1 MKITRYAVRHPVYI
15 TMLLI
20 ALVLFAMLSIS
31 SMNTEFISGMNMP
44 TVIVYAIYPG
54 ASAQEVE
61 RGVIDILEEN
71 FATLPDFA
79 SMTSNAYSNVGVV
92 QIQFSDGVDVYDQV
106 DEVRNR
112 IRQLSDSLPAGL
124 QGEPAVIVGGT
135 EMLPVFTFTVESGND
150 LASTTEYI
158 NSTITPMITQLE
170 GVSGVTVSG
179 GSERE
184 VLITLDTDELKSKGI
199 SPAAVYQVLS
209 YSNTNLPLAMTTYEG
224 KSSSLR
230 FDAEFNDL
238 ADMENLAVGADEEG
252 NIIRLA
258 DVAEVEI
265 KASEPETVI
274 KNDGKN
280 IVLVDVTKR
289 ADGDTMSISSWIR
302 QILDQQE
309 KEMNGAV
316 HFNIIADDAR
326 TISASLEAV
335 INSGIMG
342 VIVAI
347 LVIFFILGNV
357 QATLTIAIS
366 MPLSIFFT
374 FIAMA
379 ASGISISL
387 MSISGMVVALGA
399 IVDGSIVM
407 LEQVYKHWQTKK
419 NGRFLYTVS
428 ESIFKSADEVGSSI
442 LGSTIT
448 TVIVFVPI
456 LFVSGLGGQIMYEV
470 ALTFM
475 YALSASCIV
484 AIVIIPYLLK
494 KLLKEERKDMKD
506 NAITRF
512 ADRLTGVYGN
522 AVSWTLKNRKFVI
535 LMSVVILLVTVWAVV
550 QLGIAFIPSTDNS
563 EFYVNLYFPS
573 SYTQDRTE
581 AEIDRAE
588 QIVRQIIPEVQTIVT
603 TVGSTSGLSFSS
615 STYNGNIRVI
625 LPPVAQR
632 DKDRDVHTLMTAVKT
647 ALDSIMIDCQ
657 VEVLNGGFD
666 NLASY
671 VTGGGGFGLTLVGE
685 DMDTLYSDA
694 ERIKRYLESDPEV
707 MSVTMD
713 SSYDAYSTVI
723 EASNELLSSLGI
735 TGYEAGTTTAIL
747 FNGMDCGIYTD
758 PDSGERYDIRLES
771 SVAGEPVTM
780 DTLENL
786 EIISQSGI
794 KVNYAAVADLAV
806 ENTISQINH
815 TDRANTISLSA
826 AITGESSSSI
836 QSRLDDYLEDHPLSS
851 GVSTQ
856 TGGVGELIQDTMGP
870 LVIAMLIGFFLVF
883 MVMVFQFERFSQPLL
898 VMLTI
903 PFCFIGVALG
913 LLAFNSTLNILS
925 MLGVITLGGTAV
937 NNGIILYDYINM
949 VIKRKRTSAVEEKE
963 NIKADEDTVIEGR
976 LTYEEEREILSSSI
990 VESAQNRLKSILMT
1004 TLTTMMGVVP
1014 MAVVT
1019 GEGSEIYASLG
1030 QAIAGGLFAT
1040 TLISLFVLPV
1050 LYYTLER
1057 RRIRKIYSKSRRDVK
1072 KLEVK
1077 L

>member
-20 ALVLFAMLSIS
+20 ALVLFAILSIS
-31 SMNTEFISGMNMP
+31 SMNTEFISGMNLP

-54 ASAQEVE
+54 ASAEEVE
-61 RGVIDILEEN
+61 RGVIDVLEDD
-71 FATLPDFA
+71 FATLPDFS
-79 SMTSNAYSNVGVV
+79 SMTSNAYSSVGVV
-92 QIQFSDGVDVYDQV
+92 QIQFADGVDVYDQV

-112 IRQLSDSLPAGL
+112 IRQLSDSLPDGL
-124 QGEPAVIVGGT
+124 QGEPSVIVGGT
-135 EMLPVFTFTVESGND
+135 EMLPMFTFTVEGGED
-150 LASTTEYI
+150 LASVTEYI
-158 NSTITPMITQLE
+158 NDTLKPMITQLE
-170 GVSGVTVSG
+170 GVSGVSVSG

-184 VLITLDTDELKSKGI
+184 VVITLDTDELKSRSI

-209 YSNTNLPLAMTTYEG
+209 YSNTNLPLDMTTYEG

-230 FDAEFNDL
+230 FDAQFESLD
-238 ADMENLAVGADEEG
+238 DIRNLAVGADADG
-252 NIIRLA
+252 NIIRLSDVA
-258 DVAEVEI
+258 DVEI
-265 KASEPETVI
+265 IAAEPETTI

-289 ADGDTMSISSWIR
+289 SDGNTMAISGWVKD
-302 QILDQQE
+302 ILEEQE
-309 KEMNGAV
+309 AGMNGAV

-366 MPLSIFFT
+366 MPLSVFFT
-374 FIAMA
+374 FIAMSV
-379 ASGISISL
+379 SGISISL

-456 LFVSGLGGQIMYEV
+456 LFVGGLGGQIMHDV

-494 KLLKEERKDMKD
+494 KFLKEDRKDMKE
-506 NAITRF
+506 NVITRSV
-512 ADRLTGVYGN
+512 DRLTNLYGK
-522 AVSWTLKNRKFVI
+522 AVGWTLKNRKFVI
-535 LMSVVILLVTVWAVV
+535 LMSLVILIVTVWAVV

-563 EFYVNLYFPS
+563 EFYINLYFPS
-573 SYTQDRTE
+573 GYTQDKSE
-581 AEIDRAE
+581 AEIDKAE
-588 QIVRQIIPEVQTIVT
+588 QTVRAVIPEVQTIVT

-615 STYNGNIRVI
+615 NTYSGNIRVI

-632 DKDRDVHTLMTAVKT
+632 DKDRDIHTLMNEVKL
-647 ALDSIMIDCQ
+647 ALDSTMVDCQ

-666 NLASY
+666 NLVSY
-671 VTGGGGFGLTLVGE
+671 VTGGGGYGITLVGE

-694 ERIKRYLESDPEV
+694 VRIKQHLESDPEV
-707 MSVTMD
+707 LSVTMD

-723 EASNELLSSLGI
+723 DASNELLSSLGI
-735 TGYEAGTTTAIL
+735 MGYEAGTTTAIL
-747 FNGMDCGIYTD
+747 FNGMDCGIYTA
-758 PDSGERYDIRLES
+758 PDGERYDIRLES

-794 KVNYAAVADLAV
+794 KVNYASVADLAV

-815 TDRANTISLSA
+815 TDRANTITLSA

-836 QSRLDDYLEDHPLSS
+836 QERLDEYLDEYPLSS

-870 LVIAMLIGFFLVF
+870 LILAMLIGFFLVF

-949 VIKRKRTSAVEEKE
+949 IIKRKRTSAVEEKE

-1014 MAVVT
+1014 MAVAT

-1057 RRIRKIYSKSRRDVK
+1057 RRIRRIYAKSRRDVK

-1077 L
+1077 Q